1 MGSCLGNSGWFRV
14 PLSLPPWMLLPRV
27 VSKAWWYRRAKP
39 FLRLQNYFDDDSAG
53 VELDVA
59 VGIQTLA
66 AAAAVVVVV
75 AAVVER
81 LAGLVVADSQLV
93 V

>member
-39 FLRLQNYFDDDSAG
+39 FLRLQNYFDDDAAAVAG

-66 AAAAVVVVV
+66 AAVVV
-75 AAVVER
+75 AA
-81 LAGLVVADSQLV
+81 GLGSNRNQLFAMKL
-93 V
+93 